1 MIEAVLF
8 DFDGVLADTTRWHIE
23 AWKNVL
29 GELKFVVEPEIVYLN
44 EGRPAFEIAQR
55 LAENVGSQFGESDA
69 KKLALRKNALF
80 REIHNSQTAQGAEN
94 LLREL
99 KKRGKKTALV
109 TGTVMENVTNVLS
122 EESLQLID
130 VIITEKDT
138 ARGKPAPDPYLGAAK
153 KLDIDPAKCVA
164 IENAPLGIQS
174 ALAAGMQCVALATT
188 LHPRHLSA
196 ANLIYANLMELSDRL
211 EYVLNL

>member
-23 AWKNVL
+23 AWKKVL
-29 GELKFVVEPEIVYLN
+29 GELKIAVEPEIVYLN

-55 LAENVGSQFGESDA
+55 LAENVGSQLGESDA
-69 KKLALRKNALF
+69 KKLALRKNAIF
-80 REIHNSQTAQGAEN
+80 RENHNSQTAQGAES

-109 TGTVMENVTNVLS
+109 TGTVMENVRYVLS
-122 EESLQLID
+122 QEALQFLDI
-130 VIITEKDT
+130 IITEKDT
-138 ARGKPAPDPYLGAAK
+138 GRGKPAPDPYLRAAE
-153 KLDIDPAKCVA
+153 KLNIYPSKCVA

-188 LHPRHLSA
+188 LHPRYLSA
-196 ANLIYANLMELSDRL
+196 VNLIFANLMELSDSL
-211 EYVLNL
+211 DDVLNL